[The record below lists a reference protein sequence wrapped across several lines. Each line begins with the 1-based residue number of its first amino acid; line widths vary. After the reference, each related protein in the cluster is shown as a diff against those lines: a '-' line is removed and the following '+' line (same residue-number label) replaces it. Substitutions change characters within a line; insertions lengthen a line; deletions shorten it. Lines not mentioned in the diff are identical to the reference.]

1 MYLITGCNGLI
12 GSFIARKLLAQNCE
26 VKALKR
32 KNSDMSFVAD
42 IDAKITW
49 IEGDV
54 LDVSSLKEAM
64 QGVNYVIHTAAVVSF
79 SSKDYATMRQV
90 NVEGT
95 KNIVNC
101 CLENQVKKLIH
112 ISSIAALGAEQNTI
126 ITEKTIWDK
135 SDVPSVYAQTKFEAE
150 REVWRGVAEGLSSCI
165 INPSVVIGRGDINKS
180 SNQFFSYALSEPYFA
195 PMGEISLVDV
205 RDIADVTYLLF
216 SQNIENESFIMT
228 TKRISY
234 LDFFNRIANLLH
246 IKAPRQEAK
255 LWHLYLAYVGSKILA
270 LFNSQKTPLSR
281 EIIRNSQ
288 RKTQY
293 SSEKLQK
300 MLNFQFRNIDDT
312 LAWACEYYKKS

>member
-12 GSFIARKLLAQNCE
+12 GSFIARKLLAENCE

-32 KNSDMSFVAD
+32 KNSDISFVAD
-42 IDAKITW
+42 IAAKITW

-64 QGVNYVIHTAAVVSF
+64 QGVSYVIHAAAVVSF

-90 NVEGT
+90 NIEGT
-95 KNIVNC
+95 TNVVNC

-112 ISSIAALGAEQNTI
+112 ISSIAALGSAQNTI

-165 INPSVVIGRGDINKS
+165 INPSVVIGTGDMSKS
-180 SNQFFSYALSEPYFA
+180 SNQFFSYALSEPYFT

-205 RDIADVTYLLF
+205 RDIADVVYLLL

-228 TKRISY
+228 AQRIPY
-234 LDFFNRIANLLH
+234 LEFFNKIANLLA
-246 IKAPRQEAK
+246 IKAPKQEAK
-255 LWHLYLAYVGSKILA
+255 LWHLYLAYIGSKILA
-270 LFNSQKTPLSR
+270 LFGSKKTPLSR

-300 MLNFQFRNIDDT
+300 ILNFKFRDIDDT
-312 LAWACEYYKKS
+312 LAWACKYYKKA